1 MKDLMEQIISNG
13 GYMSPF
19 IMLFVQMTKSTGFI
33 PSKYVP
39 IVSAGI
45 GLGSGF
51 ILGFILTKGR
61 FTIDLAILSL
71 SGIVGAAGANGLYK
85 VVQNDTSEEKK
96 GEEK

>member
-1 MKDLMEQIISNG
+1 MEQIISNG

-19 IMLFVQMTKSTGFI
+19 IMLFVQMTKSTGLI
-33 PSKYVP
+33 PSKYIP

-51 ILGFILTKGR
+51 ILGFILTKGH
-61 FTIDLAILSL
+61 FTIDLAVMSL

-85 VVQNDTSEEKK
+85 VIQNNTSEEKK